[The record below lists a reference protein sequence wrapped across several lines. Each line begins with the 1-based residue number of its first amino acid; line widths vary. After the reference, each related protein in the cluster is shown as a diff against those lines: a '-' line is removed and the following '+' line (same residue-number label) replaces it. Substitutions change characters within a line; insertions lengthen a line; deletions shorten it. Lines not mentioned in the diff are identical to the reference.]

1 MWGLSNNQGIGGFS
15 RVHIVLPS
23 YRRYRP
29 QNWRRWRVL
38 SCRAV
43 ASPGLGRLEPGPSL
57 GCRSSELGTVN
68 CGVRIVSL
76 GSVAPPKSV
85 NQILRFSFIRTE
97 YQLLRSAQEKRID
110 EVWFDYVISQRKK
123 GPEGRKKFVAQA
135 RGIVFKVKGGDKKK
149 NSNMHWC
156 LLNVPPSSVDFLL
169 RVKMLLSLR
178 SV

>member
-1 MWGLSNNQGIGGFS
+1 MWGLSNNQGFGGFS

-29 QNWRRWRVL
+29 QNWRQWRVL

-57 GCRSSELGTVN
+57 GCQSSELGTVN

-85 NQILRFSFIRTE
+85 NQILRFSFISTE

-123 GPEGRKKFVAQA
+123 GPEVCLRTEG
-135 RGIVFKVKGGDKKK
+135 K
-149 NSNMHWC
+149 N
-156 LLNVPPSSVDFLL
+156 LLL
-169 RVKMLLSLR
+169 RHVESFSK
-178 SV
+178 

>member
-1 MWGLSNNQGIGGFS
+1 MSGLSNNHYGKCFGSFS

-43 ASPGLGRLEPGPSL
+43 ASPGLDRLGLGPSL
-57 GCRSSELGTVN
+57 RCRSSGLGTAD

-85 NQILRFSFIRTE
+85 NQILRFSFTHTE
-97 YQLLRSAQEKRID
+97 YQRLRSAQEKWID

-123 GPEGRKKFVAQA
+123 GPEVCLKTEG
-135 RGIVFKVKGGDKKK
+135 K
-149 NSNMHWC
+149 N
-156 LLNVPPSSVDFLL
+156 LLL
-169 RVKMLLSLR
+169 RHVESFSK
-178 SV
+178 